1 MFKNQKLGT
10 KLTIGFGL
18 ITAIAV
24 GIGTVALFNTH
35 ALALSINELSGNRLP
50 SIQSLKSIAQGQTII
65 DSAEN
70 ALLYSKNTPDLV
82 KSAFDRFA
90 LADEIIKKNWKIYAD
105 LEMRAEEKQV
115 WDRYEPA
122 WKAWLVDHEKYVAMA
137 KEYWGVKER
146 TDAGYE
152 KLADQALV
160 QNYKTFGPAEDLLE
174 QLVKLN
180 ERYGQEEATK
190 SHNVIAT
197 ANTMVWSA
205 IAAGVALAALLA
217 FIITRSITRPVMVMR
232 ETLSRVAEGDL
243 TVTTGID
250 QRDEIGQ
257 MAEAL
262 DQTVENL
269 AKVMLEIREA
279 ADQTAASG
287 EEMSASAQNIS
298 SGAQTQAST
307 VEEISASVQELSK
320 SIDQVAVNAGESNKV
335 AQSTNV
341 TAGNG
346 NRAVER
352 SIEGMKAINDS
363 STQIAKIIGVINQI
377 ANQTNLLALNAAIE
391 AASAGEHGL
400 GFAVV
405 ADEVRKLAER
415 SSGAAQEIAQLIEES
430 GKRVGEGANLSQEV
444 GQSLKAIVEGITRT
458 TQGMAGISTA
468 TTEQSLTAKEVAKN
482 IEGISAVTE
491 ENSASAEEM
500 AASAEELSA
509 QAQRLQELVSRYSL
523 EDNGDQSRQSAKA
536 PAQKTVARKTVK
548 AGLRTSQS
556 ATPVKRKTVTVSA
569 HEDDAELA
577 SANGKALYHE

>member
-1 MFKNQKLGT
+1 MSLADFRIQT
-10 KLTIGFGL
+10 KLMLGFGL
-18 ITAIAV
+18 VLTLLIAV
-24 GIGTVALFNTH
+24 STFGITQLHQVT
-35 ALALSINELSGNRLP
+35 SQTRVINDRWLP
-50 SIQSLKSIAQGQTII
+50 SVFSIQEMRLGVAGFRRQQY
-65 DSAEN
+65 
-70 ALLYSKNTPDLV
+70 ALLVATDAAGMEKFEKAMT
-82 KSAFDRFA
+82 KSLEEFTAGQKIYDP
-90 LADEIIKKNWKIYAD
+90 LPQTEDEAKIYAQFGAD
-105 LEMRAEEKQV
+105 WKSYQELSAQWLALAKGTKRDEVAAMLMSSTMRDV
-115 WDRYEPA
+115 FY
-122 WKAWLVDHEKYVAMA
+122 
-137 KEYWGVKER
+137 
-146 TDAGYE
+146 
-152 KLADQALV
+152 KLDQALSKIIEI
-160 QNYKTFGPAEDLLE
+160 NSEGS
-174 QLVKLN
+174 KLAGTTSETIAN
-180 ERYGQEEATK
+180 RALTLIIGAT
-190 SHNVIAT
+190 
-197 ANTMVWSA
+197 
-205 IAAGVALAALLA
+205 LLA
-217 FIITRSITRPVMVMR
+217 VVLGMLIAWLIARGIARPIRVMAAVMQQ
-232 ETLSRVAEGDL
+232 VADGDL
-243 TVTTGID
+243 TVRVDHTSK
-250 QRDEIGQ
+250 DEVGD
-257 MAEAL
+257 MGTAL
-262 DQTVENL
+262 NSTVESL
-269 AKVMLEIREA
+269 HQVMSEIREA

-298 SGAQTQAST
+298 SGAQAQAST

-458 TQGMAGISTA
+458 TQGMSGISAA

-509 QAQRLQELVSRYSL
+509 QAQRLQELVSRFSL
-523 EDNGDQSRQSAKA
+523 EDNGDQPRQSRQLAKA
-536 PAQKTVARKTVK
+536 PTQKTVARKTAK
-548 AGLRTSQS
+548 TGLRPSQNG
-556 ATPVKRKTVTVSA
+556 AAVKRKTVTVSA
-569 HEDDAELA
+569 HEDDAALV
-577 SANGKALYHE
+577 SANGQALYHE